1 MNIEQAI
8 KQSKPFK
15 NAHTKVIVNLV
26 YSFMW
31 IRDKQKEYFKPFDIT
46 MQQYNILRILRGAES
61 PISTSEI
68 KDRMLD
74 RASDASRVVDR
85 LEKKKL
91 VVKGTCASDQ
101 RKIDVSINEQG
112 VKLLKQIDKGLDVWQ
127 KNLINLTA
135 KEANQLSDLLDKL
148 RN

>member
-1 MNIEQAI
+1 MKIEQAI

-15 NAHTKVIVNLV
+15 NAQTKALVNMV
-26 YSFMW
+26 YTYMW
-31 IRDKQKEYFKPFDIT
+31 VRDNQKEYFKPFGIT
-46 MQQYNILRILRGAES
+46 MQQYNILRILKGAEG
-61 PISTSEI
+61 PISTADI

-91 VVKGTCASDQ
+91 VTKAVCESDQ
-101 RKIDVSINEQG
+101 RKVDVSINKQG
-112 VKLLKQIDKGLDVWQ
+112 IELLNAIGKGLDNWQ
-127 KNLINLTA
+127 KKLINLSV